1 MKKLCLKLL
10 CVALPFLLYFG
21 VFVAFDPADYFGVNH
36 ASTAGNS
43 VVTRVKRFVDAPQNA
58 IILGDSRMAHFDMD
72 LVREVSGR
80 AWSNLAFGGAS
91 MNESIDLFWLAVQQN
106 PAIDAV
112 VFEASFYTL
121 RQGDTR
127 NRTEAILT
135 AVRNPAAYLFNFNY
149 NVDMLQNIL
158 EHVKHWRNPNYV
170 IGEATDTGRW
180 APADYLDETGAP
192 LPYRRNLIGYAAT
205 LYTGGNLAK
214 AGVLPAVETAVDDEG
229 REYVANARALVEA
242 FSQVT
247 EADSAYSLHEDN
259 LAALLEVAAYCKEN
273 NITLTFVLPPVDGA
287 IREYVLEGLELWPAL
302 ARIKSALSATGA
314 RVLDYEYEP
323 AVTFSEDQFYDGFH
337 LDIVKGL
344 PQYTEIL
351 FKEVLA

>member
-121 RQGDTR
+121 RQGGTR

-170 IGEATDTGRW
+170 IGEATDTGHW
-180 APADYLDETGAP
+180 TPADYLDETGAP
-192 LPYRRNLIGYAAT
+192 LPYRANLIEYAGT
-205 LYTGGNLAK
+205 IRDVC
-214 AGVLPAVETAVDDEG
+214 AG
-229 REYVANARALVEA
+229 
-242 FSQVT
+242 
-247 EADSAYSLHEDN
+247 YSLNEEN

-273 NITLTFVLPPVDGA
+273 NIALTFVLPPVDGA